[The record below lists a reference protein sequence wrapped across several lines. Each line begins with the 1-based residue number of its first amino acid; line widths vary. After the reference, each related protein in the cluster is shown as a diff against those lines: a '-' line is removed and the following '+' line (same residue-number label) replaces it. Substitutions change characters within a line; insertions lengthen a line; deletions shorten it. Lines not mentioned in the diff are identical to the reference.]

1 MVKAELASPQEWP
14 STFRGQSLEP
24 LPLSVRE
31 EHFAAGFPGQL
42 ARFRCGD
49 GEVIFRRVTRA
60 TRMLH
65 SAQDCFTAA
74 GFDLQRLS
82 PATVAK
88 DGIWQVWE
96 ARRGD
101 DRPLIVCEHIRSAEG
116 DLFTDISAWYWRA
129 LRHPEEGPWL
139 AITWVRYAS
148 DLPSR

>member
-1 MVKAELASPQEWP
+1 
-14 STFRGQSLEP
+14 
-24 LPLSVRE
+24 
-31 EHFAAGFPGQL
+31 
-42 ARFRCGD
+42 
-49 GEVIFRRVTRA
+49 
-60 TRMLH
+60 MLH

-82 PATVAK
+82 PATVAE

-116 DLFTDISAWYWRA
+116 DLFTDVSAWYWQA

-139 AITWVRYAS
+139 AITWVRFK
-148 DLPSR
+148 D